1 MSDEL
6 KTNDDLV
13 NQLMV
18 TTDSSDIEEII
29 NLFNFNM
36 KKKNILRV
44 NTYNNLLDKITDEVV
59 NRFEN
64 HSDEFSNKELLDY
77 LNSIQSFAYN
87 KQVSND
93 VSVPSITLNTIN
105 MTNNI
110 NNIDSIDI
118 DSRKRIQDAIQKIIN
133 NNSTITVESEEV
145 ISDK

>member
-64 HSDEFSNKELLDY
+64 RSDEFSNKELLDY

-110 NNIDSIDI
+110 NSIDSIDI

-133 NNSTITVESEEV
+133 NNSAITVESEEV
-145 ISDK
+145 ISDR

>member
-1 MSDEL
+1 MSDDL

>member
-44 NTYNNLLDKITDEVV
+44 NTYNNLLDRITDEVV
-59 NRFEN
+59 DRFEH

-110 NNIDSIDI
+110 NNIDSIGI

>member
-110 NNIDSIDI
+110 NSIDSIDI

-133 NNSTITVESEEV
+133 NNSAITVESEEV

>member
-18 TTDSSDIEEII
+18 TTDSLDIEKII

-110 NNIDSIDI
+110 NSIDSIDI

>member
-44 NTYNNLLDKITDEVV
+44 NTYNNLLDRITDEVV

>member
-44 NTYNNLLDKITDEVV
+44 NTYNNLLDRITDEVV
-59 NRFEN
+59 NRFEH

>member
-110 NNIDSIDI
+110 NSIDSIDI

>member
-18 TTDSSDIEEII
+18 TTDSSGIEEII

-44 NTYNNLLDKITDEVV
+44 NTYNNLLDRITDEVV
-59 NRFEN
+59 NRFEH